1 MADPTLLIC
10 VGATKA
16 GTSWMYR
23 YLHDHEQ
30 CYVRSVKEYHYFSTF
45 NPKKLMRQL
54 KILNHLVVQYEARLI
69 EAEAA
74 DDIIRI
80 LNLSRRI
87 DDTKAL
93 IMALSAERSD
103 DSAYLEYLQAGRTDE
118 TVLLDVTP
126 AYALLEPVEIAR
138 ISALPI
144 RVKLQYLMRDPL
156 ERLWS
161 HVRMVAKRSMKEGQ
175 DFVAICQDILK
186 RVLYDQEEAHIVT
199 RGDYKSNIARFASV
213 FDGSQLQIGF
223 SENLRDG
230 PKFDSMCAYWGVK
243 ATSAR
248 QIKPAHVGLA
258 APFPEGLRRDTLEF
272 LKAQYDFVAD
282 NFAELPENW
291 RKNRELLA

>member
-23 YLHDHEQ
+23 YLHDYQE
-30 CYVRSVKEYHYFSTF
+30 YFARLMKECQYFSKLK
-45 NPKKLMRQL
+45 PKKLMRQL
-54 KILNHLVVQYEARLI
+54 KILNRHVVRYEARLI
-69 EAEAA
+69 EAESA
-74 DDIIRI
+74 DDIIR
-80 LNLSRRI
+80 LLSLSRRI

-93 IMALSAERSD
+93 IMALSADRSD
-103 DSAYLEYLQAGRTDE
+103 DSAYLEYLQAGRMDE

-126 AYALLEPVEIAR
+126 AYALLKPAEIAR
-138 ISALPI
+138 ISAFPI
-144 RVKLQYLMRDPL
+144 HVKLQYLMRDPL
-156 ERLWS
+156 ERLWY
-161 HVRMVAKRSMKEGQ
+161 HVRMVAKRTLKEEQ
-175 DFVAICQDILK
+175 DFLGNCQDILQ
-186 RVLYDQEEAHIVT
+186 RVLYTQEEAHIVI
-199 RGDYKSNIARFASV
+199 RGDYRSNIARFVAV
-213 FDGSQLQIGF
+213 FDRSQFQVGF
-223 SENLRDG
+223 SENLQDG
-230 PKFDSMCAYWGVK
+230 PKFDNMCAYWGIN

-248 QIKPAHVGLA
+248 QIKPAHVDVA

>member
-1 MADPTLLIC
+1 MADPTLLIR

-23 YLHDHEQ
+23 YLRDHEE
-30 CYVRSVKEYHYFSTF
+30 CFVRLVKECHYFSKF
-45 NPKKLMRQL
+45 KSKKLIRQL
-54 KILNHLVVQYEARLI
+54 KILNRLVVQYEARLI

-74 DDIIRI
+74 DNIIRI
-80 LNLSRRI
+80 VSLSRRI
-87 DDTKAL
+87 DDTKA
-93 IMALSAERSD
+93 ITMALSVDRGD
-103 DSAYLEYLQAGRTDE
+103 DSAYLKYLQAGRMDE

-126 AYALLEPVEIAR
+126 AYALLKPAEIAR

-161 HVRMVAKRSMKEGQ
+161 NVRMLAKRSLNEGQ
-175 DFVAICQDILK
+175 DFLVNCQDILQ
-186 RVLYDQEEAHIVT
+186 RVLYTQEETHIVT
-199 RGDYKSNIARFASV
+199 RGDHRSNIARFVAV
-213 FDGSQLQIGF
+213 FDRSQFQVGF
-223 SENLRDG
+223 AENLQDG
-230 PKFDSMCAYWGVK
+230 PKFDSMCAYWGIN

-248 QIKPAHVGLA
+248 QIKPAHVGVV
-258 APFPEGLRRDTLEF
+258 APFLEALRRDALEF
-272 LKAQYDFVAD
+272 LKAQYDFFAD

>member
-23 YLHDHEQ
+23 YLYDHED
-30 CYVRSVKEYHYFSTF
+30 YFARYIKKYHYFSVF
-45 NPKKLMRQL
+45 KSKKLTCHL
-54 KILNHLVVQYEARLI
+54 KFLNWLVVQCEARLN

-74 DDIIRI
+74 DDIIGI
-80 LNLSRRI
+80 MNLSRRI

-93 IMALSAERSD
+93 IMALSADSSV
-103 DSAYLEYLQAGRTDE
+103 DSAHLECLQAGRMDE

-126 AYALLEPVEIAR
+126 VYALLEPAKIAR
-138 ISALPI
+138 ISTLLLH
-144 RVKLQYLMRDPL
+144 VKLQYLMRDPL

-161 HVRMVAKRSMKEGQ
+161 HVRMVAKRSLKERQGVLSNFQ
-175 DFVAICQDILK
+175 DVLQ
-186 RVLYDQEEAHIVT
+186 RVLNTQEEAYTVT
-199 RGDYKSNIARFASV
+199 RGVYKSNIVRFAAV
-213 FDGSQLQIGF
+213 FDRSQFQVGF
-223 SENLRDG
+223 SESLRDD
-230 PKFDSMCAYWGVK
+230 PKFDRMCAYWGIN

-248 QIKPAHVGLA
+248 QIKPAHVGVA

-282 NFAELPENW
+282 NFANLPGNW